1 MSTPAGSNA
10 TQETETE
17 APLKDLHLL
26 HRGKV
31 RDVYAVDEQR
41 LLIVATDRVS
51 AFDVVLPQTIP
62 DKGKVLTSLSA
73 FWFRETGGLLRN
85 HLIETDVR
93 KMPPAIALHAD
104 QLAGRAMLVHR
115 TVPLKAEFVVRG
127 YLAGSGWAEYQR
139 SGSICGHALPK
150 GLREADRLPEPM
162 LTPTTKAPA
171 GQHDEPITIK
181 QLAHRV
187 GTEVASKAGAEALAL
202 YNHAAAYAE
211 ERGIILADT
220 KLEFGLL
227 ASNVVVIDELFTPD
241 SSRFWSAKD
250 WAPGRGQ
257 DAWDKQ
263 IVRDAL
269 TRAGWDKRPPAPRLP
284 QDVLDRTR
292 ARYLEIHKLL
302 TGRDLS

>member
-1 MSTPAGSNA
+1 MTIEAGSQA
-10 TQETETE
+10 QETD
-17 APLKDLHLL
+17 ASASLKDLHLL

-31 RDVYAVDEQR
+31 RDVYAVDEHR

-73 FWFRETGGLLRN
+73 FWFKETGGLLRN

-93 KMPPAIALHAD
+93 KMPPAISSHASE
-104 QLAGRAMLVHR
+104 LAGRSMLVHR

-139 SGSICGHALPK
+139 SGSICGHPLPA
-150 GLREADRLPEPM
+150 GLREADRLPEPI

-181 QLAHRV
+181 QLAHKV

-202 YNHAAAYAE
+202 YNHAAAFAE
-211 ERGIILADT
+211 ERGMILADT

-227 ASNVVVIDELFTPD
+227 AGNVIVIDELFTPD
-241 SSRFWSAKD
+241 SSRFWSSKE
-250 WAPGRGQ
+250 WTPGKAQ

-284 QDVLDRTR
+284 QDVLDKTR
-292 ARYLEIHKLL
+292 ARYLEIHRLL
-302 TGRDLS
+302 TGRDPS

>member
-1 MSTPAGSNA
+1 MSIEAGSQA
-10 TQETETE
+10 QETD
-17 APLKDLHLL
+17 ASASLQDLHLL

-31 RDVYAVDEQR
+31 RDVYAVDEHR

-73 FWFRETGGLLRN
+73 FWFKETGGLLRN

-93 KMPPAIALHAD
+93 KMPPAISRHANE
-104 QLAGRAMLVHR
+104 LAGRTMLCHR

-139 SGSICGHALPK
+139 SGSICGHPLPK
-150 GLREADRLPEPM
+150 GLREADRLPEPI

-181 QLAHRV
+181 QLAHKV

-202 YNHAAAYAE
+202 FNHASAFAE
-211 ERGIILADT
+211 ERGMILADT

-227 ASNVVVIDELFTPD
+227 AGNVIVIDELFTPD
-241 SSRFWSAKD
+241 SSRFWSAKE
-250 WAPGRGQ
+250 WAPGKAQ

-269 TRAGWDKRPPAPRLP
+269 TKAGWDKRPPAPRLP
-284 QDVLDRTR
+284 QDVLDKTR
-292 ARYLEIHKLL
+292 ARYLEIHRLL
-302 TGRDLS
+302 TGRDPS

>member
-1 MSTPAGSNA
+1 MSIEAGSQA
-10 TQETETE
+10 QETD
-17 APLKDLHLL
+17 ASASLQDLHLL

-31 RDVYAVDEQR
+31 RDVYAVDEHR

-73 FWFRETGGLLRN
+73 FWFKETGGLLRN

-93 KMPPAIALHAD
+93 KMPPTISAHASE
-104 QLAGRAMLVHR
+104 LAGRAMLVHR
-115 TVPLKAEFVVRG
+115 TMPLKAEFVVRG
-127 YLAGSGWAEYQR
+127 YLAGSGWADYQR
-139 SGSICGHALPK
+139 NGSICGHPLPQ
-150 GLREADRLPEPM
+150 GLREADRLPEPI

-181 QLAHRV
+181 QLAHKV

-202 YNHAAAYAE
+202 FNHAAAFAE
-211 ERGIILADT
+211 ERGMILADT

-227 ASNVVVIDELFTPD
+227 AGNVIVIDELFTPD
-241 SSRFWSAKD
+241 SSRFWSAKE
-250 WAPGRGQ
+250 WAPGKAQ

-284 QDVLDRTR
+284 QDVLDKTR

-302 TGRDLS
+302 TGRELS

>member
-1 MSTPAGSNA
+1 MTIEAGSQA
-10 TQETETE
+10 QETD
-17 APLKDLHLL
+17 ASASLKDLHLL

-31 RDVYAVDEQR
+31 RDVYAVDEHR

-73 FWFRETGGLLRN
+73 FWFKETGGLLRN

-93 KMPPAIALHAD
+93 KMPPAISSHASE
-104 QLAGRAMLVHR
+104 LAGRSMLVHR
-115 TVPLKAEFVVRG
+115 TVPLKAEYVVRG
-127 YLAGSGWAEYQR
+127 YQAGSGWAEYQR
-139 SGSICGHALPK
+139 SGSICGHPLPA
-150 GLREADRLPEPM
+150 GLREADRLPEPI

-181 QLAHRV
+181 QLAHKV

-202 YNHAAAYAE
+202 YNHAAAFAE
-211 ERGIILADT
+211 ERGMILADT

-227 ASNVVVIDELFTPD
+227 AGNVIVIDELFTPD
-241 SSRFWSAKD
+241 SSRFWSSKE
-250 WAPGRGQ
+250 WTPGKAQ

-284 QDVLDRTR
+284 QDVLDKTR
-292 ARYLEIHKLL
+292 ARYLEIHRLL
-302 TGRDLS
+302 TGRDPS

>member
-1 MSTPAGSNA
+1 MTIETGSQA
-10 TQETETE
+10 QETD
-17 APLKDLHLL
+17 ASASLQDLHLL

-31 RDVYAVDEQR
+31 RDVYAVDEHR

-51 AFDVVLPQTIP
+51 AFDVVLPQTIA
-62 DKGKVLTSLSA
+62 DKGKVLTSLST
-73 FWFRETGGLLRN
+73 FWFGETGGLLRN

-93 KMPPAIALHAD
+93 KMPPVVSRHASE
-104 QLAGRAMLVHR
+104 LSGRTMLVHR

-139 SGSICGHALPK
+139 SGSICGHPLPS
-150 GLREADRLPEPM
+150 GLREADRLPEPI

-181 QLAHRV
+181 QLAHKV

-202 YNHAAAYAE
+202 YNHAAAFAE
-211 ERGIILADT
+211 ERGMILADT

-227 ASNVVVIDELFTPD
+227 AGNVIVIDELFTPD
-241 SSRFWSAKD
+241 SSRFWSAKE
-250 WAPGRGQ
+250 WSPGKSQ

-269 TRAGWDKRPPAPRLP
+269 TKAGWDKRPPAPRLP
-284 QDVLDRTR
+284 QEVLDKTR
-292 ARYLEIHKLL
+292 ARYLEIHRLL

>member
-1 MSTPAGSNA
+1 MTIEAGSQA
-10 TQETETE
+10 QETD
-17 APLKDLHLL
+17 ASASLKDLHLL

-31 RDVYAVDEQR
+31 RDVYAVDEHR

-73 FWFRETGGLLRN
+73 FWFKETGGLLRN

-93 KMPPAIALHAD
+93 KMPPAISSHASE
-104 QLAGRAMLVHR
+104 LAGRSMLVHR

-139 SGSICGHALPK
+139 SGSICGHPLPA
-150 GLREADRLPEPM
+150 GLREADRLPEPI

-181 QLAHRV
+181 QLAHKV

-202 YNHAAAYAE
+202 YNHAAAFAE
-211 ERGIILADT
+211 ERGMILADT

-227 ASNVVVIDELFTPD
+227 AGDVIVIDELFTPD
-241 SSRFWSAKD
+241 SSRFWSSKE
-250 WAPGRGQ
+250 WTPGKAQ

-284 QDVLDRTR
+284 QDVLDKTR
-292 ARYLEIHKLL
+292 ARYLEIHRLL
-302 TGRDLS
+302 TGRDPS

>member
-1 MSTPAGSNA
+1 MSIEAGSQA
-10 TQETETE
+10 QETD
-17 APLKDLHLL
+17 ASASLHDLHLL

-31 RDVYAVDEQR
+31 RDVYAVDEHR
-41 LLIVATDRVS
+41 LLLVAPDRVS
-51 AFDVVLPQTIP
+51 ACDVVLPQTIP

-73 FWFRETGGLLRN
+73 FWFKETGGLLRN

-93 KMPPAIALHAD
+93 KMPPAVSRHASE
-104 QLAGRAMLVHR
+104 LAGRTMLVHR

-139 SGSICGHALPK
+139 SGSICGHPLPA
-150 GLREADRLPEPM
+150 GLREADRLPEPI

-181 QLAHRV
+181 QLAHKV

-202 YNHAAAYAE
+202 YNHAAAFAE
-211 ERGIILADT
+211 ERGMILADT

-227 ASNVVVIDELFTPD
+227 AGNVIVIDELFTPD
-241 SSRFWSAKD
+241 SSRFWSAQE
-250 WAPGRGQ
+250 WSPGKAQ

-284 QDVLDRTR
+284 QDVLDKTR
-292 ARYLEIHKLL
+292 ARYLEIHRLL
-302 TGRDLS
+302 TGRDPS

>member
-1 MSTPAGSNA
+1 MTIEAGSQA
-10 TQETETE
+10 QETD
-17 APLKDLHLL
+17 ASASLQDLHLL

-31 RDVYAVDEQR
+31 RDVYAVDEHR

-51 AFDVVLPQTIP
+51 AFDVVLPQTIS

-73 FWFRETGGLLRN
+73 FWFKETGGLLRN

-93 KMPPAIALHAD
+93 KMPPAVSHHASE
-104 QLAGRAMLVHR
+104 LAGRTMLVHR

-139 SGSICGHALPK
+139 SGSICGHPLPP
-150 GLREADRLPEPM
+150 GLREADRLPEPI

-181 QLAHRV
+181 QLAHKV

-202 YNHAAAYAE
+202 YNHAAAFAE
-211 ERGIILADT
+211 ERGMILADT

-227 ASNVVVIDELFTPD
+227 AGNVIVIDELFTPD
-241 SSRFWSAKD
+241 SSRFWSAQE
-250 WAPGRGQ
+250 WSPGKSQ

-284 QDVLDRTR
+284 QDVLDKTR
-292 ARYLEIHKLL
+292 ARYLEIHRLL
-302 TGRDLS
+302 TGRDPS